1 MTDQA
6 AKAANKAAKAQND
19 VAKSG
24 KKAAKSQNKLSKAV
38 KDAGSSAMKNLQGFD
53 EINQLQSEIADSAVP
68 SADDFGIPAVPAVGR
83 TGQD

>member
-1 MTDQA
+1 MSRR
-6 AKAANKAAKAQND
+6 
-19 VAKSG
+19 SG

-68 SADDFGIPAVPAVGR
+68 SADDFRHSCSTGRGR